1 MAAKGMSLFCSSM
14 YAEHGRVDGKK
25 VTMLDKPG
33 DVTKITTISR
43 SPVLKVGKDAN

>member
-1 MAAKGMSLFCSSM
+1 M
-14 YAEHGRVDGKK
+14 YAEHGRVDRKE

-43 SPVLKVGKDAN
+43 STVLKVGKDAN